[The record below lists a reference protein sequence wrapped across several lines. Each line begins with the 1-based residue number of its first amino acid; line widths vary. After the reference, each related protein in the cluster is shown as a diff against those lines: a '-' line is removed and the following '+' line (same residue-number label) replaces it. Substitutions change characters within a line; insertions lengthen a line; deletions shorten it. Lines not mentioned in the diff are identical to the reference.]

1 MVLDKLGDSLK
12 DTLKKIANSIFVDD
26 KLINEL
32 VKDIQRALLQSD
44 VNVQLVFDLTSKI
57 KDRIKKEPEPGGLTK
72 KEHLINIVYEE
83 LVDFLGHDQ
92 QKIEIKEKPFKIM
105 LVGLFGSGKTTT
117 AGKLAAYF
125 SKRGNKVA
133 LLGLDTH
140 RPAAMDQIEQIAKQA
155 KVHCLLN
162 KKEKVPL
169 KIYNDFKNECNK
181 FDIIIIDTSGRDALS
196 KDLIEELEILNENIK
211 PNENLLVIS
220 ADIGQTAQKQAE
232 QFNKSCNITG
242 VIVSKMDGTA
252 KGGGALT
259 ACAATKAPIKFIG
272 VGEKISD
279 LEHFNPKGF
288 VGRLLGMGDLEA
300 LLEKAKDAI
309 KAEDAEDLGKKFLK
323 GEFNLIDLYEQMSAM
338 KKMGS
343 LKKIVEMI
351 PGFSSLQLPK
361 EMLDV
366 QEGKL
371 DKWKICMQSMSKEEL
386 ENPEE
391 ITTERI
397 DRISKGSGI
406 PTSTIRELVK
416 QYRQSKKV
424 VKMFKGSK
432 GDMSKMMK
440 KFQGKLPGN
449 FKI

>member
-1 MVLDKLGDSLK
+1 MVLEKLGDSLK
-12 DTLKKIANSIFVDD
+12 NTLRKIASSIFVDD

-32 VKDIQRALLQSD
+32 IKDIQRALLQAD
-44 VNVQLVFDLTSKI
+44 VNVQLVFDLTNKI
-57 KDRIKKEPEPGGLTK
+57 KERIKKKETPSGLTK

-83 LVDFLGHDQ
+83 LVDFLGKEQ
-92 QKIEIKEKPFKIM
+92 YKIEIKEKPFKIM

-117 AGKLAAYF
+117 AGKLATYF
-125 SKRGNKVA
+125 TKKGFKVA

-155 KVHCLLN
+155 KVPCLLN
-162 KKEKVPL
+162 KKEKNPL
-169 KIYNDFKNECNK
+169 KIYNEFKNEFK
-181 FDIIIIDTSGRDALS
+181 KYDVLIMDTSGRDALS
-196 KDLIEELEILNENIK
+196 KDLIEEIELLNQKIK
-211 PNENLLVIS
+211 SNENLLIIS
-220 ADIGQTAQKQAE
+220 ADIGQAAQKQAQ
-232 QFNKSCNITG
+232 QFHKSCNITG

-259 ACAATKAPIKFIG
+259 ACAATKAPITFIG
-272 VGEKISD
+272 VGEKIND

-300 LLEKAKDAI
+300 LLEKAKEAI
-309 KAEDAEDLGKKFLK
+309 KVEEAEDLGKKFLK

-366 QEGKL
+366 QEEKL
-371 DKWKICMQSMSKEEL
+371 EKWKIAMQSMTQEEL
-386 ENPEE
+386 ENPESV
-391 ITTERI
+391 TSERI

-406 PTSTIRELVK
+406 PTSTIRELIK

-424 VKMFKGSK
+424 VKMFKGGK

-449 FKI
+449 FKM